1 MAECKNLAEGKKG
14 RGKNMQ
20 AENWGDGYSCECKI
34 GSTFDDTK
42 KECSCLG
49 FGYFWAYKI

>member
-1 MAECKNLAEGKKG
+1 MAECKNLTEGKKG

-49 FGYFWAYKI
+49 FGYF